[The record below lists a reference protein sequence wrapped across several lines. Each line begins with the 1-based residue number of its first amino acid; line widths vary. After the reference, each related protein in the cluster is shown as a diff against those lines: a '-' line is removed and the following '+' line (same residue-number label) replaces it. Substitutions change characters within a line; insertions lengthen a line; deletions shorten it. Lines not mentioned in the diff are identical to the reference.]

1 MCYRMDFITLF
12 CPSSVIGRREL
23 FSVVSFQLDWK
34 AEGYLNPL
42 LTLSQCNVLPGAHA
56 QVHCTK
62 EDHSGALPLMHSGRR
77 GRSLGARSGHWTDGI
92 HFSSWRD
99 GQLLNKCKGPRRCS
113 RSVRAVGQPVANTK
127 TVRSLSLSCRASS
140 PRQRYWHHMW
150 AGCGRLVSVRF
161 WLQGSGGGALAE
173 RQKDT
178 ARHTDAVTDIHGW
191 LQVRTGFF
199 MES

>member
-92 HFSSWRD
+92 HFSS
-99 GQLLNKCKGPRRCS
+99 
-113 RSVRAVGQPVANTK
+113 
-127 TVRSLSLSCRASS
+127 
-140 PRQRYWHHMW
+140 
-150 AGCGRLVSVRF
+150 
-161 WLQGSGGGALAE
+161 
-173 RQKDT
+173 
-178 ARHTDAVTDIHGW
+178 
-191 LQVRTGFF
+191 
-199 MES
+199 